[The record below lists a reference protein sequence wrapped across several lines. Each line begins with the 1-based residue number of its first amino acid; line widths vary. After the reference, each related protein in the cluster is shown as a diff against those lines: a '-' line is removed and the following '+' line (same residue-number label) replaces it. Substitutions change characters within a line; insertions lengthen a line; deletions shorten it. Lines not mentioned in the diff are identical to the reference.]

1 MKISCLCVTNRPA
14 FMPWLVWNYAKQ
26 TYWNKEL
33 IIVSDDPVLWHRTE
47 RHVNAKNFVSVG
59 NIAAKRNIALL
70 AATGDAV
77 AWFDDDD
84 WQHPDRLTIL
94 AENLTDEYAGGK
106 SSWFMDLESGRCMPY
121 TISPGWEVLF
131 NGALFRTDF
140 ARTVRFDESQMRAA
154 DTIWMRSLQGKA
166 NIINNETL
174 FFWLSHRRNASNP
187 AYSKRFTHDIK
198 DLKYRI
204 GKKWGN
210 TDKHLNSL
218 RKRLR

>member
-1 MKISCLCVTNRPA
+1 MKISCLCVTNRLQ
-14 FMPWLVWNYAKQ
+14 FMPWLVWNYSKQ
-26 TYWNKEL
+26 TYPYKEL
-33 IIVSDDPVLWHRTE
+33 IVVSDEPVWLPGAR
-47 RHVNAKNFVSVG
+47 NLVSVG
-59 NIAAKRNIALL
+59 NIAAKRNLALL

-94 AENLTDEYAGGK
+94 AGQMTDEYAGCK

-140 ARTVRFDESQMRAA
+140 ARTVRFDESQMKAA
-154 DTIWMRSLQGKA
+154 DTIWLRSLQGKA
-166 NIINNETL
+166 NMINNEIL
-174 FFWLSHRRNASNP
+174 FFWLSHRRNVSNP

-198 DLKYRI
+198 DLKSKI
-204 GKKWGN
+204 GKKWGK
-210 TDKHLNSL
+210 TDRHLKKL
-218 RKRLR
+218 RKAC